1 MVDELIDDKN
11 SDSDSDF
18 DNKNQINDYQ
28 YLIIILKKIKKNIT
42 LLENNILFK

>member
-28 YLIIILKKIKKNIT
+28 YLIIRLKKIKKNIT

>member
-11 SDSDSDF
+11 SDLDSDF

-28 YLIIILKKIKKNIT
+28 YLIIRLKKIKKNIT
-42 LLENNILFK
+42 LLENSILFK

>member
-1 MVDELIDDKN
+1 MIDELLDDKN
-11 SDSDSDF
+11 SDSDFDF

-28 YLIIILKKIKKNIT
+28 YLIIRLKKIKKNIT